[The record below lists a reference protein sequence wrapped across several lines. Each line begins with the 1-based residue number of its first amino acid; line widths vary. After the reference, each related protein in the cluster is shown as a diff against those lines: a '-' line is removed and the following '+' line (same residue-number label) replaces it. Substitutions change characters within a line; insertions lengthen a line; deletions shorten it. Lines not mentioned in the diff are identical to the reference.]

1 MLTYGFRVRVQ
12 RVRIYRKVQ
21 AEQETER
28 PQVQPHTEGRPE
40 VKQGYKI
47 LKLPLSPSA
56 RLHLLMASQLLQL
69 TQWGSSVQFYVLW
82 RTFIIQMTT

>member
-40 VKQGYKI
+40 VIQGYKI
-47 LKLPLSPSA
+47 LKLSLSPSA
-56 RLHLLMASQLLQL
+56 SLLMASQLLQL